1 MTGNGTGRLTAETLT
16 LAYGGFEVARD
27 LSLSLPDGQITT
39 IIGPNACGKSTALRA
54 LGRLLRPKA
63 GAVYLDGHAIHRLP
77 AKEVARRLG
86 LLSQQATAP
95 EGITVEDLARRGR
108 YPHQRFLQPPTRT
121 DHEAVERALALAGVE
136 ELRYRPMDQL
146 SGGQRQRAWM
156 AMALAQETPI
166 LLLDEPTTYLDIA
179 HQEEILQLVR
189 RLNREEG
196 RTIVMVLHDVNEAAA
211 ASDRILAM
219 RDGAIVSD
227 GPPEAVVQPELLR
240 EIFGVECDVIAHP
253 AETHA
258 ISIPRSSFSPRSP
271 GGPLP
276 DSQLETRSLGLA
288 YGSRRVV
295 SGLDLTIPAGRITAI
310 VGPNACGKSTVLRS
324 LSRLIAPAEGTV
336 MFDGRP
342 LGRFKPRELAL
353 RVGMLPQSPLPPPEV
368 LVEDLVASGRY
379 PHQRW
384 FRQWSRE
391 DEAAVSRALTSTGTA
406 EFRHRPAEQL
416 SGGQRQRVF
425 LAMALVREAPVML
438 FDEPTTFLD
447 IAHQVEVLDL
457 IARANHEREATV
469 VMVLH
474 DLNLAARYADWLVA
488 MKDGTVVAAGPPG
501 EIVSAHL
508 VRSVFGVEATVT
520 LDPRTQR
527 PLILSN
533 VALAAGTEGPGA
545 PLPGPSPVRPG
556 DAGHVLEGTVQHG
569 H

>member
-1 MTGNGTGRLTAETLT
+1 MTGNGTGRLTADALT

-39 IIGPNACGKSTALRA
+39 IIGPNACGKSPALRA

-77 AKEVARRLG
+77 AKEVARRLW

-108 YPHQRFLQPPTRT
+108 YPHQRFLQPPTRS

-179 HQEEILQLVR
+179 HQEEILQLVC

-368 LVEDLVASGRY
+368 LVEDLVAAGR
-379 PHQRW
+379 
-384 FRQWSRE
+384 
-391 DEAAVSRALTSTGTA
+391 
-406 EFRHRPAEQL
+406 
-416 SGGQRQRVF
+416 
-425 LAMALVREAPVML
+425 
-438 FDEPTTFLD
+438 
-447 IAHQVEVLDL
+447 
-457 IARANHEREATV
+457 
-469 VMVLH
+469 
-474 DLNLAARYADWLVA
+474 
-488 MKDGTVVAAGPPG
+488 
-501 EIVSAHL
+501 
-508 VRSVFGVEATVT
+508 
-520 LDPRTQR
+520 
-527 PLILSN
+527 
-533 VALAAGTEGPGA
+533 
-545 PLPGPSPVRPG
+545 
-556 DAGHVLEGTVQHG
+556 
-569 H
+569 